1 MTTSNLS
8 KIKPSLRTK
17 GNITGNFG
25 RSKVKA
31 NSPLKDI
38 GMTDVKQVKC
48 ATPDSY
54 IRRLYEAYD
63 KTEDVKLKEFIFS
76 QIRDYHIKRGVW

>member
-1 MTTSNLS
+1 MKCEFSTSNLS
-8 KIKPSLRTK
+8 KIATKFRTS
-17 GNITGNFG
+17 GNISQP
-25 RSKVKA
+25 RRKA
-31 NSPLKDI
+31 GSPLKDI

-48 ATPDSY
+48 ATPESY